1 VEAFDIYMYVV
12 LISTMT
18 REPIGNSEQRS

>member
-12 LISTMT
+12 LISTMA
-18 REPIGNSEQRS
+18 REPIGNNEQRS